1 MGRMTYKDKKQ
12 SWPIRYKNGDSVT
25 ENTWKFKM
33 KKRWKMMKR
42 NSTTKQGKAYIVMYK
57 KPVK

>member
-1 MGRMTYKDKKQ
+1 
-12 SWPIRYKNGDSVT
+12 
-25 ENTWKFKM
+25 M

-42 NSTTKQGKAYIVMYK
+42 NKTTKQGKAYIGMYK

>member
-1 MGRMTYKDKKQ
+1 MLKKQ
-12 SWPIRYKNGDSVT
+12 VELHDMTSRAAWLWQRVT
-25 ENTWKFKM
+25 ENTGKCKT

-42 NSTTKQGKAYIVMYK
+42 NNTIKQGKAYIGMYK

>member
-1 MGRMTYKDKKQ
+1 
-12 SWPIRYKNGDSVT
+12 
-25 ENTWKFKM
+25 M

-42 NSTTKQGKAYIVMYK
+42 NNTTKQGKAYIGMYK

>member
-1 MGRMTYKDKKQ
+1 
-12 SWPIRYKNGDSVT
+12 
-25 ENTWKFKM
+25 M

-42 NSTTKQGKAYIVMYK
+42 NNTRKQGKAYIGMYK